1 MIAKSL
7 PAGSTKGTILYAG
20 KKEGAE
26 LTVANDVFGSPEFIT
41 VQFRHVQELNTRT
54 QEKNKT
60 FSSTISLHP
69 NDTNKLSKPQE
80 IKLIQDYA
88 KALNLDKNQYVAYK
102 HTDTEVP
109 HFHFIANLINE
120 TTEKSTTLSHYK
132 LKHLTFCEL
141 QEKKYNLTVA
151 VKPENIIP
159 YKETTI
165 IKNDNLQ
172 IDFLRIIIQQNLK
185 KSKNFKDFQN
195 RMQIDKIKVYLNG
208 SGVSFITHDKSKFSG
223 SKISRK
229 FSFKGIEKQISDQV
243 KKNPDL
249 YNKPLTKVEKSSH
262 LDYAKIAKG
271 IGKPAYHLDETTK
284 KRLYL
289 KAKNIEKERPNKDLG
304 KMIKAFNLH
313 KDIPYKNKTDDI
325 LRNPNPIQAALEKKF
340 DFELT
345 PKELKIVKGILDQKG
360 VIKETEIKKV
370 VTASQ
375 LPDLEKMKKAF
386 IFHKEINYE
395 NKVDNILKN
404 PKSIQKALQKKFGFE
419 LTPDELKIVHVKIE
433 NEINNLLMSKNEIK
447 KEVMEPQVLDM
458 KKVLVAFDFH
468 KNNGYKNKVDTILKN
483 PKPLQASLEKKFGFK
498 LTSEE
503 IEIVHEK
510 NELLINKPL
519 VTEDGAKRNS
529 IEVEN
534 SPVIAKTHTK
544 KPLTSEE
551 RIAIGVKVH
560 SGKYKHGL
568 KIKNLLANDK
578 PLNNEL
584 KIFVGIELTSG
595 EIKEVYK
602 RTKALNK
609 GKNQS
614 PSI

>member
-20 KKEGAE
+20 EKDGAE
-26 LTVANDVFGSPEFIT
+26 LTVANDVFGSPKSIV

-88 KALNLDKNQYVAYK
+88 KALNLDENQYVAYK

-120 TTEKSTTLSHYK
+120 KTEKSTTLSHYK
-132 LKHLTFCEL
+132 LKHLTFCKL

-185 KSKNFKDFQN
+185 KSKSFKDFQN
-195 RMQIDKIKVYLNG
+195 RMQIDKIKAYLNG
-208 SGVSFITHDKSKFSG
+208 SGVSFLTDAKVKFSG

-243 KKNPDL
+243 KKNLDL
-249 YNKPLTKVEKSSH
+249 YNKPLTKVENSSH
-262 LDYAKIAKG
+262 LDFAKIVKG
-271 IGKPAYHLDETTK
+271 IGKPAYHLDKTK
-284 KRLYL
+284 KRRLYL

-345 PKELKIVKGILDQKG
+345 PKELRIVKDILVQKG
-360 VIKETEIKKV
+360 VVKEI
-370 VTASQ
+370 
-375 LPDLEKMKKAF
+375 KMKKEVTEKPRALGIEKMVKAF
-386 IFHKEINYE
+386 EFHKE
-395 NKVDNILKN
+395 K
-404 PKSIQKALQKKFGFE
+404 
-419 LTPDELKIVHVKIE
+419 
-433 NEINNLLMSKNEIK
+433 
-447 KEVMEPQVLDM
+447 
-458 KKVLVAFDFH
+458 
-468 KNNGYKNKVDTILKN
+468 GYKNKTDNILEN
-483 PKPLQASLEKKFGFK
+483 PRPIQEALQKMFGFK

-503 IEIVHEK
+503 LKIVHEK
-510 NELLINKPL
+510 MELLINKPL
-519 VTEDGAKRNS
+519 VTEVGTKKRDL

-534 SPVIAKTHTK
+534 SPVIAKTDNK
-544 KPLTSEE
+544 IPLTSEE

-568 KIKNLLANDK
+568 RIKNLLVNDK
-578 PLNNEL
+578 VLNNEL
-584 KIFVGIELTSG
+584 KIVEGIELTSD

-602 RTKALNK
+602 QTKALNK
-609 GKNQS
+609 GKSQS
-614 PSI
+614 PFN